1 MNGKDTRPRR
11 FFPTAVL
18 VSALLLASTPRQEI
32 THAAGLLD
40 LLRKK
45 GILAEGEYKRL
56 KKADHK
62 KKGRPADRSENPRPP
77 LNIGYKDG
85 LKIESVDKKHELRI
99 GTEIYT
105 QFSAF
110 PRDAEA
116 NGNFLLRRGRVT
128 FQGRLFR
135 DFTYRLTLAG
145 AGSSLLSSTTY
156 VGWERYKAF
165 RIRVGQHLAP
175 FGAEALTS
183 RFNLFFLERSMIGD
197 NLRESVGRGVFV
209 LSDPHPAIHLRAAV
223 TNGTGDGDDDNSEK
237 DFSFRT
243 VGRPFRPTAWRDRW
257 PIEVGANA
265 SVGRQPHNPL
275 GGRTRLFLRDNRL
288 SVFNAA
294 TEGLRTRLGVDIGWN
309 KDYRKKEGLPLS
321 TLAEII
327 YEIQEREGPT
337 LGKGNGALI
346 RTGYAVQAGVLLTGD
361 WKKGGVELVARFD
374 SIDMDDRS
382 GSDNSEN
389 LPGQSVDTFG
399 FGLNYRPIPAIR
411 LSVNGFLFD
420 IGQPITD
427 AGDRDPFNN
436 GGGAW
441 AFLSGFYLKY

>member
-1 MNGKDTRPRR
+1 MPPGCWICSEKRGSSPRESTNASRKRTTRKRVAP
-11 FFPTAVL
+11 PT
-18 VSALLLASTPRQEI
+18 
-32 THAAGLLD
+32 D
-40 LLRKK
+40 
-45 GILAEGEYKRL
+45 
-56 KKADHK
+56 
-62 KKGRPADRSENPRPP
+62 SEDPRPP

-197 NLRESVGRGVFV
+197 NLRESVGWGVFV

-237 DFSFRT
+237 DFSFRA
-243 VGRPFRPTAWRDRW
+243 VGRPFRPTAWRDR
-257 PIEVGANA
+257 
-265 SVGRQPHNPL
+265 
-275 GGRTRLFLRDNRL
+275 
-288 SVFNAA
+288 
-294 TEGLRTRLGVDIGWN
+294 
-309 KDYRKKEGLPLS
+309 
-321 TLAEII
+321 
-327 YEIQEREGPT
+327 
-337 LGKGNGALI
+337 
-346 RTGYAVQAGVLLTGD
+346 
-361 WKKGGVELVARFD
+361 
-374 SIDMDDRS
+374 
-382 GSDNSEN
+382 
-389 LPGQSVDTFG
+389 
-399 FGLNYRPIPAIR
+399 
-411 LSVNGFLFD
+411 
-420 IGQPITD
+420 
-427 AGDRDPFNN
+427 
-436 GGGAW
+436 
-441 AFLSGFYLKY
+441 